1 MAAAPGAA
9 FTELMMSLKSETAD
23 IFCDGASRGNP
34 GPASF
39 GVAAFSSN
47 ADISLNRFK
56 NDEKIALFTI
66 EQKIG
71 NKTNNEAEYAAILA
85 ALKKCIELNIEAPR
99 LISDSELVI
108 RQLQGRY
115 KVKGENLKGPYA
127 EAIKLAALVKP
138 QLVHVPREKNQ
149 IADFLAN
156 RALDTP

>member
-1 MAAAPGAA
+1 
-9 FTELMMSLKSETAD
+9 MSEP
-23 IFCDGASRGNP
+23 INIYCDGASRGNP

-39 GVAAFSSN
+39 GVAAFSGN
-47 ADISLNRFK
+47 EDVSLGRFK
-56 NDEKIALFTI
+56 NDEKTALFTI
-66 EQKIG
+66 EQKLG
-71 NKTNNEAEYAAILA
+71 NRTNNEAEYAAILA
-85 ALKKCIELNIEAPR
+85 ALNKCIELKIEAPR

-127 EAIKLAALVKP
+127 EALRLAAVVKP